1 MSDATKAREA
11 ADALVAAA
19 IIAEERELA
28 NALIEITE
36 KYGKFNSD
44 DTGVWAGYTPAAEND
59 KADIGV
65 KCGNCI
71 LYAGGTSCKIV
82 DAEVEPDGYCRFALI
97 PDGVVVQDSIV
108 AGAVIIEKPK
118 YLAEVLVEITDRYG
132 KFDINGTDVLV
143 NYEGPEENDHVSEG
157 LSCANCV
164 LYEGGSSCK
173 ILNGDV
179 EPLGYCR
186 FVVPRSS
193 NQENEEE
200 EEESETNQEEMG
212 IVCPMCANGCTCM
225 TGQCNCPPTC
235 SCGCRGVV
243 VVVSAASRPAPK
255 KDRIYGSKKNKPGS
269 ADGKKKIVFSDKVE
283 TALKN
288 KVKEH
293 NEKASDGRKATL
305 PMLKA
310 VYRRGAGAFSS
321 SHRPGKTRDQWAMA
335 RVNAYLK
342 LLRTGRP
349 SNPNYKQDND
359 LLPAKHPKSSRGE
372 ASTMTASAAA
382 IDELTVTLLEEHEYY
397 SPEHA
402 IVAMAEYSG
411 LGYDVI
417 PALRAAWLRG
427 VDEREDPFERAKA
440 LAVYCYENDRDSDLL
455 PR

>member
-1 MSDATKAREA
+1 M
-11 ADALVAAA
+11 
-19 IIAEERELA
+19 
-28 NALIEITE
+28 
-36 KYGKFNSD
+36 
-44 DTGVWAGYTPAAEND
+44 
-59 KADIGV
+59 
-65 KCGNCI
+65 
-71 LYAGGTSCKIV
+71 IV
-82 DAEVEPDGYCRFALI
+82 DAEVEPNGYCRFALI
-97 PDGVVVQDSIV
+97 PDGVVTKATEDNASVT
-108 AGAVIIEKPK
+108 AAVLPEERE
-118 YLAEVLVEITDRYG
+118 LAEALVKIVNKHG
-132 KFDINGTDVLV
+132 KFNNDKIGVYPE
-143 NYEGPEENDHVSEG
+143 YESAEENSHISEG
-157 LSCANCV
+157 ITCANCI
-164 LYEGGSSCK
+164 LYEGGTSCK
-173 ILNGDV
+173 ILSIPV
-179 EPLGYCR
+179 EANGYCN
-186 FVVPRSS
+186 FALIPDDLIID
-193 NQENEEE
+193 
-200 EEESETNQEEMG
+200 EEESETNQEEMA
-212 IVCPMCANGCTCM
+212 IDCPMCANGCTCT

-243 VVVSAASRPAPK
+243 VVVSAASKPAPK

-269 ADGKKKIVFSDKVE
+269 ASGSKKIVFSDKVE

-359 LLPAKHPKSSRGE
+359 LRPAKHPKSSRGE
-372 ASTMTASAAA
+372 ASTITASAAA
-382 IDELTVTLLEEHEYY
+382 IEELTVTLLEEHEYY

-440 LAVYCYENDRDSDLL
+440 LAVDCYDNDRDSDLL